1 MNYMKLELRGL
12 TKNYNDIVAV
22 NDVNISLTQGVW
34 GLMGANGAGKTTLIR
49 MMVGNLKPTSGHIL
63 YNGNE
68 IFSKSNDDLAYKN
81 ILGYLPQEFGCSN
94 SFKVLSFLEYIAALK
109 GISKKTYNDRVY
121 EILDYLNLTKYKNK
135 KINQLSGGTKRR
147 VGIAQALLNNP
158 KILILDE
165 PTSGLDPEERIKLRN
180 ILSDLSKDKII
191 LVSTHIIPDIEA
203 MAQYSILYKGGQ
215 IIESGNT
222 FDIITMVRGLVWSQE
237 FSSKEFETIKS
248 KINIV
253 NTKISNN
260 GNINVRYISDT
271 RISEE
276 SRKEKETLEDAYVY
290 FSNRVNFI

>member
-1 MNYMKLELRGL
+1 MKLELKGL
-12 TKNYNDIVAV
+12 TKNYKDIVAV

-68 IFSKSNDDLAYKN
+68 IFSKGNDDLAYKN
-81 ILGYLPQEFGCSN
+81 VLGYLPQEFGCSN

-237 FSSKEFETIKS
+237 FSSKEFETIKG

-253 NTKISNN
+253 NTKISDN

-271 RISEE
+271 KISEE

-290 FSNRVNFI
+290 FSNRVNLI